1 MSLVSEIILAGNPN
15 CGKSSLFNLLTGLN
29 QKTSNVPGT
38 TVEVR
43 KAKYRKSDGSGIDII
58 DLPGAYSI
66 NPFSEDEKEAINF
79 LNLKIHQNNSSLVVY
94 VADASNLKRNL
105 LFFSQIASSG
115 CPMLLVLTMNDVA
128 QKKGITIDKERLG
141 RELGVPVLSINPK
154 LGGKEVVAELKKT
167 IEGSTFSCH
176 YPFPNEN
183 VTDKNDNAIKRFES
197 IEALLNKVQT

>member
-154 LGGKEVVAELKKT
+154 LGG
-167 IEGSTFSCH
+167 
-176 YPFPNEN
+176 
-183 VTDKNDNAIKRFES
+183 
-197 IEALLNKVQT
+197 